1 MEATIMEATASPYIL
16 FNNPLVKWSKPMNF
30 LTANMD
36 TKMEPYL
43 FTLTGFNLLM
53 ESGTFKRI

>member
-1 MEATIMEATASPYIL
+1 MEATASPYIL